1 MTNIISNNKKLILG
15 FVTATSIAASSVFA
29 LANLEKGAS
38 VGKTE
43 SEIKFALEKQN
54 YVVEEIE
61 LEDGVY
67 EVEVTLD
74 NKEMEIEID
83 ANTGIILEVELEG
96 DGDHEEDKDD
106 QDEDDDKDKS

>member
-1 MTNIISNNKKLILG
+1 MTNIISSNKKLIVGL
-15 FVTATSIAASSVFA
+15 VAATSIAASSVFA

-74 NKEMEIEID
+74 DKEMELEID
-83 ANTGIILEVELEG
+83 AATGLILEVELE
-96 DGDHEEDKDD
+96 DDEDKDD
-106 QDEDDDKDKS
+106 DDKS